1 MANFE
6 NLFLAAP
13 LWWKGQYIY
22 NVTLFPPSLQ
32 LLPCTKLATEDRGL
46 KIYENIM
53 AGFITCFFFLFKF
66 SQNQLKML
74 FLQVI
79 HEILQPSPFPEIFFS
94 PSWVCLNY
102 GKSSFISPR
111 TYTANETFSRGPWLI
126 DPGFCLLNIF
136 LTKDMLLRL
145 CRDQFKVSSEVI
157 LWSHANRSNF
167 CSSIMRITRYI
178 D

>member
-1 MANFE
+1 MR
-6 NLFLAAP
+6 
-13 LWWKGQYIY
+13 KGQYIY
-22 NVTLFPPSLQ
+22 NVTLFLPSLQ
-32 LLPCTKLATEDRGL
+32 LLPCTKLATENRGL
-46 KIYENIM
+46 KKYENIM
-53 AGFITCFFFLFKF
+53 SGFITFFFKVFPKSTHNAVPSSYSWNSSTQSF
-66 SQNQLKML
+66 SCN
-74 FLQVI
+74 F
-79 HEILQPSPFPEIFFS
+79 FFS

-145 CRDQFKVSSEVI
+145 CRDEFKVSSEVI

-167 CSSIMRITRYI
+167 CTSIMRIIRYI

>member
-22 NVTLFPPSLQ
+22 YVTLFPPSLQ
-32 LLPCTKLATEDRGL
+32 LLLCTKLATEYRGL
-46 KIYENIM
+46 KKYENIM
-53 AGFITCFFFLFKF
+53 AGFITCFFFFFKF

-79 HEILQPSPFPEIFFS
+79 HEFLQPSPFPAIFFS

-136 LTKDMLLRL
+136 LTKDILLRAFQ
-145 CRDQFKVSSEVI
+145 RSVQSFFWSDSVVS
-157 LWSHANRSNF
+157 
-167 CSSIMRITRYI
+167 C
-178 D
+178 